1 MALILGFA
9 LSATAAAATRDEG
22 QTKGNTGGTPGFSG
36 TWIVNAE
43 KSDPAA
49 GRGGG
54 GGRGGAAPVTIE
66 QTPSEFKI
74 ETGQQKRVVKLDG
87 SESINEIT
95 TRGGPV
101 RMRLKARW
109 EGTNLVIDTVNEAT
123 GVTSK
128 EVRSL
133 SPDGKEMTVQTTA
146 ETPQG
151 SLTRKTVYTKGS

>member
-1 MALILGFA
+1 MALIIGFA
-9 LSATAAAATRDEG
+9 LSATAAAATRNEE

-43 KSDPAA
+43 KSDPVG
-49 GRGGG
+49 GRG
-54 GGRGGAAPVTIE
+54 GGRGGGATVTIE

-87 SESINEIT
+87 SESVNEIT

-123 GVTSK
+123 GVASK

-133 SPDGKEMTVQTTA
+133 SPDGREMTVETTA